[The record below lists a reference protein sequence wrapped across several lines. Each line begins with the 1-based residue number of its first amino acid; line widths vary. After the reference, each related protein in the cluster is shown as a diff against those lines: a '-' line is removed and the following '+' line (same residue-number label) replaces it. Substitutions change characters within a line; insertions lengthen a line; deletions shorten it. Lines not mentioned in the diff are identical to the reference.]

1 MSGTAHID
9 SFDAIKAFRA
19 ALIKFASA
27 AGSSL
32 TEAEAEMQRT
42 LNWLDREQTTY
53 WQNQIRKRQ
62 EFVSRCKEA
71 VRQKKV
77 FKDATGRTTSAI
89 DEEKALQ
96 KALRHLEEAEQK
108 LAMCRKWKGR
118 LQKEIDLYKG
128 SVQGFATAIEADVPI
143 AIATLDKALKQL
155 EAYISLKAPELA
167 PAPAL
172 PETTDTSMTRPEDL
186 QAPILLPDA
195 TPDAD
200 APPDPEP
207 RTPNP
212 EPSAPDH

>member
-1 MSGTAHID
+1 MMSNTANID

-32 TEAEAEMQRT
+32 TEAEAEMVRT
-42 LNWLDREQTTY
+42 LHWLDREQGTY

-62 EFVSRCKEA
+62 EFVSRCKEG

-96 KALRHLEEAEQK
+96 KALKHLDDAEQK
-108 LAMCRKWKGR
+108 LVAVRKWKTR

-128 SVQGFATAIEADVPI
+128 SVQGFATAIESDVPS
-143 AIATLDKALKQL
+143 AVATLDKALKKL
-155 EAYISLKAPELA
+155 EAYVALKTPELA
-167 PAPAL
+167 PTPAPA
-172 PETTDTSMTRPEDL
+172 EGDSSMTRPQDVEVPQLPPEAGTAENASAEADPT
-186 QAPILLPDA
+186 QA
-195 TPDAD
+195 
-200 APPDPEP
+200 DP
-207 RTPNP
+207 
-212 EPSAPDH
+212 

>member
-1 MSGTAHID
+1 MSTSANID
-9 SFDAIKAFRA
+9 SFDAIKSFRA

-32 TEAEAEMQRT
+32 TEAEAEMMRT

-77 FKDATGRTTSAI
+77 FKDATGRTPSAI

-96 KALRHLEEAEQK
+96 KALKHLDDAEQK

-128 SVQGFATAIEADVPI
+128 SVQGFATAIESDVPT
-143 AIATLDKALKQL
+143 AVATLDKALKKL
-155 EAYISLKAPELA
+155 EAYVALAAPELA
-167 PAPAL
+167 PAPA
-172 PETTDTSMTRPEDL
+172 PSESDVSMARSDDL
-186 QAPILLPDA
+186 QVPALPSNAEAED
-195 TPDAD
+195 T
-200 APPDPEP
+200 
-207 RTPNP
+207 
-212 EPSAPDH
+212 